1 MTGAP
6 EKSGATLMGNLQEGL
21 RPQGE
26 DAGGAQPEGLGA
38 TGRLELGEWW
48 GADHQRPPWALSKLF

>member
-1 MTGAP
+1 
-6 EKSGATLMGNLQEGL
+6 MGNLQEGL